1 MKVLLLGVGMQGKA
15 ALHDLASSPSV
26 SSVIAADRDRA
37 ALEQYV
43 APRGYGNV
51 TCAEV
56 NASDS
61 ASIDRL
67 MALRPDVA
75 IDLLPVPFIGAVA
88 RSAVRHKVHLVN
100 TFYVMPEVAALA
112 DEAAA
117 KGVTILP
124 EFGMDPG
131 IDLVMLGEAI
141 KRFDKVTEVYS
152 YGAGFP
158 EPSAADNPLKY
169 KIAWTFEGVLRSYL
183 RPARMMHDGKA
194 VEIPATEQFAPAG
207 VRSMEVDG
215 VGTLEA
221 FPNGDALQYIP
232 YLPDAS
238 AIKEMGRYTC
248 RWPGHSAFWKKLV
261 DLHFLDEEPIEVD
274 GARVS
279 PRRFLAALLT
289 PQLQY
294 RDNERDVAFL
304 RVDVRGT
311 KDGREKRVIF
321 EVVDR
326 RDLQTG
332 FSAMSRTVGFTASI
346 GAQMIADGTIRGA
359 GLVSPVRDV
368 PWEAFRQALSAR
380 GVVIHER

>member
-26 SSVIAADRDRA
+26 SSIIAADRDLA
-37 ALEQYV
+37 ILERYV
-43 APRGYGNV
+43 ASRGYRNV
-51 TCAEV
+51 TCAQID
-56 NASDS
+56 ASNG

-67 MALRPDVA
+67 MALGPDVA
-75 IDLLPVPFIGAVA
+75 IDLLPVPFIGTVA
-88 RSAVRHKVHLVN
+88 HSAVCHGVNLVN
-100 TFYVMPEVAALA
+100 TFYVTPEVAALA

-117 KGVTILP
+117 KGVIILP

-141 KRFDKVTEVYS
+141 KRFDTVTEVYS

-158 EPSAADNPLKY
+158 EGAAANNSLKY

-183 RPARMMHDGKA
+183 RPARMMHDGKT
-194 VEIPATEQFAPAG
+194 VDIPETEQFAPGG
-207 VRSMEVDG
+207 VRSVDVEG

-238 AIKEMGRYTC
+238 TLKEMGRYTC
-248 RWPGHSAFWKKLV
+248 RWPGHSQFWKKLV
-261 DLHFLDEEPIEVD
+261 DLHFLDEEPINVD
-274 GARVS
+274 GAQVS
-279 PRRFLAALLT
+279 PRQFLAALLA

-294 RDNERDVAFL
+294 RDDERDVAFL

-311 KDGREKRVIF
+311 KSGRDKRAVL

-332 FSAMSRTVGFTASI
+332 FTAMSRTVGFTASI
-346 GAQMIADGTIRGA
+346 GAQMIADGTIRGT
-359 GLVSPVRDV
+359 GLLSPVRDV
-368 PWEAFRQALSAR
+368 PWDAFRRALDAR
-380 GVVIHER
+380 SITVSER